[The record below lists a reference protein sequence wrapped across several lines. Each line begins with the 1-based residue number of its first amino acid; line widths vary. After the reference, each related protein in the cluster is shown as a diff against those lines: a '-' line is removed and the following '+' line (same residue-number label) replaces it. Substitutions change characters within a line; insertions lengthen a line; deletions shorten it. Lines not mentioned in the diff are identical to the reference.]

1 MSVPPTSPETV
12 VVVVVLCT
20 AFPWVCAGAAQSL
33 SVCPQYPLRL
43 DTQWHSTYSQAVSRL
58 SFIRADQLPDI
69 YINRSWN
76 IFWFRK
82 DFEVTLKPPLFGHKH
97 YRVVERQ
104 QQGDTMVYTT
114 WGQTLS
120 VKYSTT
126 NHIDSEQI
134 VSVKVDPSFA
144 QTNLYNYDTMGS
156 RRSRNAVNPRPP
168 ALREST
174 ATHFHVLAVFS
185 FTVNVFLRKKYPGT
199 NWSSL
204 FYSVNW
210 SKI

>member
-12 VVVVVLCT
+12 VVVVVVLCT
-20 AFPWVCAGAAQSL
+20 AFPWVCGAGAAQSL

-43 DTQWHSTYSQAVSRL
+43 DTQWHYTYSQAVSRL
-58 SFIRADQLPDI
+58 SFIRADQLPDLCF
-69 YINRSWN
+69 YRLWN

-82 DFEVTLKPPLFGHKH
+82 DFEVTLKPAIFGHKH

-104 QQGDTMVYTT
+104 QQGDTMVFTT

-168 ALREST
+168 APREST
-174 ATHFHVLAVFS
+174 ATDFHVLV
-185 FTVNVFLRKKYPGT
+185 VFLYR
-199 NWSSL
+199 
-204 FYSVNW
+204 
-210 SKI
+210 